1 MNDLVSVIIPTYKRP
16 ENLLRAINSVIGQT
30 YTPIEIIVVDDNGI
44 GTLWQRQTEDLLK
57 TLIDLKQITYIKHDI
72 NRNGSAA
79 RNTGFRYSSGKYVC
93 FLDDDDV
100 FFPDK
105 ITIQV
110 GVLKSTNEEIG
121 ATYCNSIIKR
131 KQTVTGVI
139 KEINTNCNK
148 DGNLCL
154 DYLTNK
160 CKFNTSAILFKRECI
175 ETLNG
180 FDESFIRHQD
190 YELMTRFFM
199 RYKIVCTSKFPLII
213 YDVTQLRTF
222 VTTAEKDYA
231 IKLKFLSTF
240 EDDFDLLGIK
250 GAVSHY
256 FWLQCMRTSILSHD
270 WIYLKKAYSKMR
282 KCGSL
287 TLKDI
292 CGLIKCAL
300 LSLFRRR

>member
-16 ENLLRAINSVIGQT
+16 ENLLRAINSVINQT
-30 YTPIEIIVVDDNGI
+30 YTPIEIIVVDDNGD
-44 GTLWQRQTEDLLK
+44 GTMWQRKTEDLLK
-57 TLIDLKQITYIKHDI
+57 ALIDSKKIIYIKHDI

-79 RNTGFRYSSGKYVC
+79 RNTGFKYSSGKYVC

-105 ITIQV
+105 ITMQV
-110 GVLKSTNEEIG
+110 GVLKSTNEKIG

-131 KQTVTGVI
+131 KQNITRVI

-154 DYLTNK
+154 EYLTNK

-190 YELMTRFFM
+190 YELMTRFFFK
-199 RYKIVCTSKFPLII
+199 YNIICTGPKPLIL
-213 YDVTQLRTF
+213 YDLTQVRTF
-222 VTTAEKDYA
+222 ISSGEKDYN
-231 IKLKFLSTF
+231 IKRKFLCTF
-240 EDDFDLLGIK
+240 EGDFERMGIK
-250 GAVSHY
+250 VQVFHF
-256 FWLQCMRTSILSHD
+256 FWFQCLRNSILTCNVT
-270 WIYLKKAYSKMR
+270 YAKKAYYNVIKY
-282 KCGSL
+282 GQL
-287 TLKDI
+287 TFNEYCILLKSI
-292 CGLIKCAL
+292 L
-300 LSLFRRR
+300 LAFLR